1 MGMESRS
8 AGRGPNAW
16 SYGKSATS
24 RTEGVGPACSCDR
37 AAIVSRRP
45 TRTFKRWAAPWL
57 LPPDVPRV
65 SMHRAFLGPRDPSR
79 APTTKDF
86 AEERRPL
93 EVGQS
98 PRLSTQIDLNRAATK
113 STCWPSASAIRL
125 LTMAHASSVSCGVLV
140 MIAVQSAPASSN
152 AYCRCSRSD
161 ASGTYPGR
169 SVNLTSFQRASG
181 RGGLHR
187 RRTDRERPAAIRVL
201 AVPSLAGD
209 TPPDPKESDIAT
221 AAATRRCVFH
231 AKLPSPPGSSTSSS
245 NSAIVCSTVR

>member
-1 MGMESRS
+1 
-8 AGRGPNAW
+8 
-16 SYGKSATS
+16 
-24 RTEGVGPACSCDR
+24 
-37 AAIVSRRP
+37 
-45 TRTFKRWAAPWL
+45 
-57 LPPDVPRV
+57 
-65 SMHRAFLGPRDPSR
+65 MHRAFLGPRDPSR

-125 LTMAHASSVSCGVLV
+125 LTMAHASSALCGVLV
-140 MIAVQSAPASSN
+140 MIAVQSAPTSSN

-169 SVNLTSFQRASG
+169 SVNLTSIPKGVRP
-181 RGGLHR
+181 R
-187 RRTDRERPAAIRVL
+187 RRA
-201 AVPSLAGD
+201 PS
-209 TPPDPKESDIAT
+209 PPHGSR
-221 AAATRRCVFH
+221 ATRGNTSPSRAKPGGRHATRSEGVGYRYSSRDAPLRVFH